1 AILPFC
7 NEETVARAFYKA
19 MDRNEPLAPYMP
31 FMDHDDINE
40 GVVEMVRGGINEKAC
55 YPFVDDDGW
64 HRVLKLYMEGEVE
77 FDFDDAYRFM
87 DDDDIKTLF
96 RFEMRRRKESREI

>member
-1 AILPFC
+1 MHKQSQKQHLQASMNSKTEFH
-7 NEETVARAFYKA
+7 NFAEDF
-19 MDRNEPLAPYMP
+19 
-31 FMDHDDINE
+31 DIELVDLFDQNQA
-40 GVVEMVRGGINEKAC
+40 VV
-55 YPFVDDDGW
+55 D
-64 HRVLKLYMEGEVE
+64 EGEVE